1 MPALKKRR
9 AFEVFTLSFLDCICC
24 GFGAVV
30 LFYTIVQAHVG
41 AQEII
46 RIDQLTGEVSKLEEE
61 VKEGT
66 KNLVLLR
73 NTLEKTDEDADAA
86 RARALRVAQELKV
99 RTEQSSTY
107 EDESLARRE
116 HINQLKADI
125 KSLEEGIKRLQG
137 GALDKAPAGDRVK
150 SFRGR
155 GQRKYISAMQVKG
168 RRILV
173 LLDTSASMM
182 DEDVAKVIR
191 MRNQAEPMRRSALK
205 WRRALDIVEW
215 LTAQLPDNS
224 KFQVIGFNNKARFVQ
239 ANTAGQWLD
248 SNDPRA
254 INGALQAARG
264 ITPQEGTSLVNA
276 FLAIRQLDPKPDQI
290 ILITDGL
297 PTQGSVPPARKFING
312 REREKLFEDAVN
324 TLEKDT
330 PMDVVMLPMKGDPG
344 STHAFW
350 RLARR
355 TSGSFVVPSR
365 DWP

>member
-1 MPALKKRR
+1 
-9 AFEVFTLSFLDCICC
+9 VFTLSFLDCICC

-61 VKEGT
+61 VKIGT
-66 KNLVLLR
+66 KNLVILR
-73 NTLEKTDEDADAA
+73 NTLEKTDQDAA
-86 RARALRVAQELKV
+86 EAKARAIRVAAELKV
-99 RTEQSSTY
+99 RQEQSSTY
-107 EDESLARRE
+107 DDESLARRE

-125 KSLEEGIKRLQG
+125 KSLEEGVKRLQG

-155 GQRKYISAMQVKG
+155 GNRKYISALQVKG
-168 RRILV
+168 KRILV

-191 MRNQAEPMRRSALK
+191 MRNQPEPMRRASIK

-224 KFQVIGFNNKARFVQ
+224 KFQVIGFNAKAKPVQ
-239 ANTAGQWLD
+239 ANAPGWLE

-254 INGALQAARG
+254 INGVLQAARS

-276 FLAIRQLDPKPDQI
+276 FLAIRTMDPKPDQI

-312 REREKLFEDAVN
+312 RDREKLFDDAVN

-330 PMDVVMLPMKGDPG
+330 PMDVVMLPMKGDPL

>member
-1 MPALKKRR
+1 MVKKRR

-61 VKEGT
+61 VKEGV
-66 KNLVLLR
+66 KNLVILR
-73 NTLEKTDEDADAA
+73 NTLEKTDEDAEAAKA
-86 RARALRVAQELKV
+86 RAIRVAAELKE
-99 RTEQSSTY
+99 RSAQSSVY
-107 EDESLARRE
+107 DEESLARRA

-155 GQRKYISAMQVKG
+155 GNRRYISSLQMKG
-168 RRILV
+168 KRILV

-182 DEDVAKVIR
+182 DEDVVKVIKL
-191 MRNQAEPMRRSALK
+191 RNQPEPMRRASQK
-205 WRRALDIVEW
+205 WRRSLDIMEW
-215 LTAQLPDNS
+215 ITAQLPDNS
-224 KFQVIGFNNKARFVQ
+224 QFQVYGFNTKAKPIQ
-239 ANTAGQWLD
+239 ASGGTEWLNA
-248 SNDPRA
+248 NDPRA
-254 INGALQAARG
+254 INSVITAARG
-264 ITPQEGTSLVNA
+264 VTPAEGTSLVNA
-276 FLAIRQLDPKPDQI
+276 FLAIRTLNPQPDQI

-297 PTQGSVPPARKFING
+297 PTQGSVPPARKFISA
-312 REREKLFEDAVN
+312 RDREKLFEDAMK
-324 TLEKDT
+324 TLEKNT
-330 PMDVVMLPMKGDPG
+330 PMDVVLLPMKGD
-344 STHAFW
+344 TLAAHAYW
-350 RLARR
+350 RLARK
-355 TSGSFVVPSR
+355 TKGSYVIPSR

>member
-1 MPALKKRR
+1 MALKKRR

-66 KNLVLLR
+66 RNLVVLR
-73 NTLEKTDEDADAA
+73 TTLEKTDSDADAA
-86 RARALRVAQELKV
+86 RARAIRVTQELKE
-99 RTEQSSTY
+99 RREQSATY
-107 EDESLARRE
+107 DDETIARRE

-125 KSLEEGIKRLQG
+125 KSLEEGVKRLQG
-137 GALDKAPAGDRVK
+137 GALDKAPAGERVK

-155 GQRKYISAMQVKG
+155 GNRKYISALQVKG
-168 RRILV
+168 KRILV

-191 MRNQAEPMRRSALK
+191 MRNEAEPLRRAALK

-224 KFQVIGFNNKARFVQ
+224 KFQVIGFNAKAKPVQ
-239 ANTAGQWLD
+239 ASTAGQWLD

-254 INGALQAARG
+254 INGVLAAARG
-264 ITPQEGTSLVNA
+264 ITPSDGTSLVNA
-276 FLAIRQLDPKPDQI
+276 FLSIKTMNPAPDQI

-297 PTQGSVPPARKFING
+297 PTQGSVAPARKFING
-312 REREKLFEDAVN
+312 RDREKLFEDAMN
-324 TLEKDT
+324 TMERDT
-330 PMDVVMLPMKGDPG
+330 PMDVVLLPMKGDPG

-355 TSGSFVVPSR
+355 TSGSFVAPSR

>member
-137 GALDKAPAGDRVK
+137 GALDKAPAGDRVRVGTPGVE
-150 SFRGR
+150 FTL
-155 GQRKYISAMQVKG
+155 ISA
-168 RRILV
+168 
-173 LLDTSASMM
+173 A
-182 DEDVAKVIR
+182 A
-191 MRNQAEPMRRSALK
+191 
-205 WRRALDIVEW
+205 
-215 LTAQLPDNS
+215 
-224 KFQVIGFNNKARFVQ
+224 
-239 ANTAGQWLD
+239 
-248 SNDPRA
+248 
-254 INGALQAARG
+254 AAR
-264 ITPQEGTSLVNA
+264 EA
-276 FLAIRQLDPKPDQI
+276 
-290 ILITDGL
+290 L
-297 PTQGSVPPARKFING
+297 PT
-312 REREKLFEDAVN
+312 
-324 TLEKDT
+324 
-330 PMDVVMLPMKGDPG
+330 
-344 STHAFW
+344 
-350 RLARR
+350 
-355 TSGSFVVPSR
+355 
-365 DWP
+365 